1 MRYIKSLDDALDIIT
16 REERQ
21 KSCVITD
28 PNQIDNPI
36 VYVTPEFERQTG
48 YRQDEVI
55 GRNPRFLQGQD
66 TDPDTVEKI
75 RHAVEHM
82 LPVEAEILNYRKNGS
97 PYWNKLS
104 IRPVFSEVGK
114 LKSFVASQYL
124 REIGDVRTKSD
135 DTIRQIA
142 GTVLLRSG
150 GSRHRGLSRL
160 TRPTRRNRSSHP

>member
-1 MRYIKSLDDALDIIT
+1 MRYNKSLDDAPDIIT

-21 KSCVITD
+21 KSCIISD
-28 PNQIDNPI
+28 SNQIDNPV
-36 VYVTPEFERQTG
+36 VYVMPEFERQTG
-48 YRQDEVI
+48 YREDEVI
-55 GRNPRFLQGQD
+55 GRNPRFLQGVD

-82 LPVEAEILNYRKNGS
+82 LPIEVEILNYRKNGS

-104 IRPVFSEVGK
+104 IQPVFSNVGK

-135 DTIRQIA
+135 ESIPQIA

>member
-21 KSCVITD
+21 RSCIITD
-28 PNQIDNPI
+28 PNQIDNPVI
-36 VYVTPEFERQTG
+36 YVTPEFERQTG

-55 GRNPRFLQGQD
+55 GRNPRFLQGVD

-75 RHAVEHM
+75 RDAIEHM
-82 LPVEAEILNYRKNGS
+82 LPIEAEILNYRKNGS
-97 PYWNKLS
+97 PYWNTLS

-114 LKSFVASQYL
+114 LKSFVASQHL
-124 REIGDVRTKSD
+124 REIGDIRTKSD
-135 DTIRQIA
+135 ESIRQIA

>member
-21 KSCVITD
+21 RSCIITD
-28 PNQIDNPI
+28 PNQIDNPVI
-36 VYVTPEFERQTG
+36 YVTPEFERQNG

-55 GRNPRFLQGQD
+55 GRNPRFLQGVD

-75 RHAVEHM
+75 RDAIEHM
-82 LPVEAEILNYRKNGS
+82 LPIEAEILNYRKNGS
-97 PYWNKLS
+97 PYWNTLS

-114 LKSFVASQYL
+114 LKSFVASQHL
-124 REIGDVRTKSD
+124 REIGDIRTKSD
-135 DTIRQIA
+135 ESIRQIA